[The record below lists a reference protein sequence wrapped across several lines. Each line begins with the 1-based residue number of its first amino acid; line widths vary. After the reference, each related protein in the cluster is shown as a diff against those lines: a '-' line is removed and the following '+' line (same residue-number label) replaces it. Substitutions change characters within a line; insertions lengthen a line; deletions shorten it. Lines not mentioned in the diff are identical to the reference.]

1 MDAQIIGEK
10 ICALRKSHNMT
21 QQQLADKLTVSNKT
35 VSKWENGGGLPSIA
49 LLPDLAATL
58 GVAVDDIVST
68 NDLPEKRVRIAKK
81 KIALAGSRKA
91 RILALIISF
100 ALLLTFLLSSVFWH
114 HYMNTVVA
122 PFLENDRLRVVNNG
136 GSRWTSYR
144 YNSQE
149 NGYLIEV
156 VVPPHLSYRTSIQIL
171 AQGTGESKFYGSLM
185 IVHDN
190 VFNGYE
196 RRYVLSLGEMVETV
210 ETDEAGNVTYTV
222 SIHALGSAVDMNGKP
237 LDRHPNDSEEF
248 YEEWLRLYEKHYD
261 EIMAMVAYFK
271 DFFGE
276 DLF

>member
-1 MDAQIIGEK
+1 
-10 ICALRKSHNMT
+10 MT
-21 QQQLADKLTVSNKT
+21 QQQLADKLAVSNKT

-58 GVAVDDIVST
+58 GVTVDDIVSN
-68 NDLPEKRVRIAKK
+68 NDLPEKSVRIAKK
-81 KIALAGSRKA
+81 KMALAGSRKA
-91 RILALIISF
+91 RILALIISI
-100 ALLLTFLLSSVFWH
+100 ALLLIFILSSVFWH

-122 PFLENDRLRVVNNG
+122 PFLENDRLRVVSIG

-144 YNSQE
+144 YNNQE

-171 AQGTGESKFYGSLM
+171 AQGTEESEFYGSLM
-185 IVHDN
+185 IFHGN

-196 RRYVLSLGEMVETV
+196 RRYVLSLGEMVETA
-210 ETDEAGNVTYTV
+210 ETDEAGNTTYTV